1 MANGFGSFYV
11 GNSGLVN
18 AQNAINVTA
27 NNLANV
33 DTPGY
38 VREQV
43 RFSDKSYITRVNPTI
58 RTNMQQNGLGVSVSD
73 VAHARDIFLD
83 KAYRREN
90 GRSEFYSSMYNAVA
104 YVEDILQET
113 DGEEFKQSVA
123 DLWKAFQEFGKD
135 PSNSTNQSLILQKSE
150 LFLSR
155 TASVYSD
162 LQKYQENI
170 NEEISDKIDR
180 VNEIGKRVNELNYEI
195 MKVESNGLETAMTL
209 RDERDYLID
218 ELSGYL
224 NIEAKEN
231 STGQVIIK
239 AEGVTFVDEDG
250 FNKIGLRVKESAK
263 GTGFYTPFWGH
274 LSDAAKGETGYT
286 DVFDFSMDISTEYNN
301 DIGSIKA
308 LLYARGEN
316 YGEYEYLD
324 TKAQANFS
332 QEFKDKYAYSKIDDC
347 VVAETQAEVT
357 YLLHKVILAM
367 NDIMVPNKTMSA
379 DEIQAA
385 AGSGATSITAY
396 DPKRKKYQQITS
408 STKILDAENCN
419 VGADKKIP
427 PEELFVRDNCERYT
441 EVTYTDQNGNPQT
454 LYVYNEEDEYDTN
467 TLYKIGNV
475 SINPDLLKEV
485 TKMPVYR
492 QNGTA
497 DSNGAVDM
505 SLGTKITAAWQQTS
519 MVIAPDDTVPC
530 NFEDYYDKIIDRL
543 GISGNVYYTASQTMS
558 ATVASV
564 DNQRQQVIGV
574 SSDEELTNMIKYQSA
589 YNAASRYITVI
600 SEMTDTIVS
609 GLI

>member
-104 YVEDILQET
+104 YVEDILQEI

-123 DLWKAFQEFGKD
+123 DLWQAFQEFGKD

-155 TASVYSD
+155 TTSVYSD

-180 VNEIGKRVNELNYEI
+180 INEIGKRVNELNYEI

-324 TKAQANFS
+324 TEAQANFS

-385 AGSGATSITAY
+385 AGNGATSITAY
-396 DPKRKKYQQITS
+396 DANGKEYQITS

-441 EVTYTDQNGNPQT
+441 EVTYTDQDGNTQT

>member
-43 RFSDKSYITRVNPTI
+43 RFSDKSYITRVNPTT
-58 RTNMQQNGLGVSVSD
+58 RTNIQQNGLGVSVSD

-90 GRSEFYSSMYNAVA
+90 GRSEFYSSMYDAVA
-104 YVEDILQET
+104 YVEDILQEI

-123 DLWKAFQEFGKD
+123 DLWQAFQEFGKD
-135 PSNSTNQSLILQKSE
+135 PSNSTNQSLILQKAE

-155 TASVYSD
+155 TSSVYSD

-180 VNEIGKRVNELNYEI
+180 VNEIGKRVDELNNEI

-274 LSDAAKGETGYT
+274 LSDAAKGENGYT

-324 TKAQANFS
+324 TDAQANFS
-332 QEFKDKYAYSKIDDC
+332 QEFKDKYDYSKIDDC

-367 NDIMVPNKTMSA
+367 NDILVPNKTMS
-379 DEIQAA
+379 DEEIQAA
-385 AGSGATSITAY
+385 AGNGATSITAY
-396 DPKRKKYQQITS
+396 DANGKEYQITS

-419 VGADKKIP
+419 VGADKKLP

-441 EVTYTDQNGNPQT
+441 EVTYTDQDGNTQT
-454 LYVYNEEDEYDTN
+454 LYVYNEENEYDTN

-505 SLGTKITAAWQQTS
+505 TLGTKITAAWQQTS

>member
-43 RFSDKSYITRVNPTI
+43 RFSDKSYITRVNPTL

-155 TASVYSD
+155 TTSVYSD

-324 TKAQANFS
+324 TEAQANFS
-332 QEFKDKYAYSKIDDC
+332 QEFKNKYAYSKIDDC

-385 AGSGATSITAY
+385 AGNGATSITAY
-396 DPKRKKYQQITS
+396 DANGKEYQITS

-441 EVTYTDQNGNPQT
+441 EVTYTDQNGNTQT

-485 TKMPVYR
+485 TKMPVYK

-497 DSNGAVDM
+497 DRNGAVDM

>member
-155 TASVYSD
+155 TTSVYSD

-324 TKAQANFS
+324 TEAQANFS

-396 DPKRKKYQQITS
+396 DANGKEYQITS

-441 EVTYTDQNGNPQT
+441 EVTYTDQNGDTQT

>member
-104 YVEDILQET
+104 YVEDILQEI

-155 TASVYSD
+155 ATSVYSD

-324 TKAQANFS
+324 TEAQANFS

-385 AGSGATSITAY
+385 AGNGATSITAY
-396 DPKRKKYQQITS
+396 DANGKEYQIAS

-441 EVTYTDQNGNPQT
+441 EVTYTDQDGNTQT

-485 TKMPVYR
+485 TKMPVYK

>member
-43 RFSDKSYITRVNPTI
+43 RFSDKSYITRVNPTL

-90 GRSEFYSSMYNAVA
+90 GRSEFYSSMYKAVA
-104 YVEDILQET
+104 YVEDILQEI

-123 DLWKAFQEFGKD
+123 DLWQAFQEFGKD

-155 TASVYSD
+155 TTSVYSD

-180 VNEIGKRVNELNYEI
+180 INEIGKRVNELNYEI

-324 TKAQANFS
+324 TEAQANFS

-385 AGSGATSITAY
+385 AGNGAASITAY
-396 DPKRKKYQQITS
+396 DANGKEYQITS

-441 EVTYTDQNGNPQT
+441 EVTYTDQNGNTQT

-485 TKMPVYR
+485 TKMPVYK

-505 SLGTKITAAWQQTS
+505 SLGSKIAAAWQQTS

>member
-90 GRSEFYSSMYNAVA
+90 GRSEFYSSMYNAVS
-104 YVEDILQET
+104 YVEDILQEI

-123 DLWKAFQEFGKD
+123 DLWQAFQEFGKD

-155 TASVYSD
+155 TTSVYSD

-180 VNEIGKRVNELNYEI
+180 INEIGKRVNELNYEI

-324 TKAQANFS
+324 TEAQANFS

-385 AGSGATSITAY
+385 AGNGATSITAY
-396 DPKRKKYQQITS
+396 DANGKEYQITS

-441 EVTYTDQNGNPQT
+441 EVTYTDQNGNTQT

>member
-104 YVEDILQET
+104 YVEDILQEI

-155 TASVYSD
+155 ATSVYSD

-324 TKAQANFS
+324 TEAQANFS

-385 AGSGATSITAY
+385 AGNGATSITAY
-396 DPKRKKYQQITS
+396 DANGKEYQITS

-441 EVTYTDQNGNPQT
+441 EVTYTDQNGDTQT

-485 TKMPVYR
+485 TKMPVYK

-497 DSNGAVDM
+497 DRNGAVDM

>member
-324 TKAQANFS
+324 TEAQANFS

-385 AGSGATSITAY
+385 AGNGATSITAY
-396 DPKRKKYQQITS
+396 DTNGKEYQITS

-441 EVTYTDQNGNPQT
+441 EVTYKDQNEKIQT

>member
-385 AGSGATSITAY
+385 AGNGATSITAY
-396 DPKRKKYQQITS
+396 DAKHKKYQITS

-441 EVTYTDQNGNPQT
+441 EVTYTDQDGNTQT

>member
-155 TASVYSD
+155 TTSVYSD

-324 TKAQANFS
+324 TEAQANFS

-385 AGSGATSITAY
+385 AGNGATSITAY
-396 DPKRKKYQQITS
+396 DANGKEYQITS

-441 EVTYTDQNGNPQT
+441 EVTYTDQNGNTQT

-485 TKMPVYR
+485 TKMPVYK

-497 DSNGAVDM
+497 DRNGAVDM
-505 SLGTKITAAWQQTS
+505 SMGTKITAAWQQTS

>member
-180 VNEIGKRVNELNYEI
+180 VNEIGKCVNELNYEI

-231 STGQVIIK
+231 STGQVVIK

-324 TKAQANFS
+324 TEAQANFS

-385 AGSGATSITAY
+385 AGNGATSITAY
-396 DPKRKKYQQITS
+396 DANGKEYQITS

-441 EVTYTDQNGNPQT
+441 EVTYKDQNDNFQT

>member
-43 RFSDKSYITRVNPTI
+43 RFSDKSYITRVNPTL

-104 YVEDILQET
+104 YVEDILQEI

-123 DLWKAFQEFGKD
+123 DLWQAFQEFGKD

-155 TASVYSD
+155 TTSVYSD

-180 VNEIGKRVNELNYEI
+180 INEIGKRVNELNYEI

-274 LSDAAKGETGYT
+274 LSDAAKGENGYT

-324 TKAQANFS
+324 TEAQANFS

-385 AGSGATSITAY
+385 AGNGAASITAY
-396 DPKRKKYQQITS
+396 DANGKEYQITS

-441 EVTYTDQNGNPQT
+441 EVTYTDQDGNTQT

-485 TKMPVYR
+485 TKMPVYK

>member
-155 TASVYSD
+155 TTSVYSD

-231 STGQVIIK
+231 STGQAIIK

-324 TKAQANFS
+324 TEAQANFS
-332 QEFKDKYAYSKIDDC
+332 QKFKDKYAYSKIDDC

-385 AGSGATSITAY
+385 AGNGATSITAY
-396 DPKRKKYQQITS
+396 DANGKEYQITS

-441 EVTYTDQNGNPQT
+441 EVTYTDQDGNTQT

>member
-155 TASVYSD
+155 TTSVYSD

-324 TKAQANFS
+324 TEAQANFS

-385 AGSGATSITAY
+385 AGNGATSITAY
-396 DPKRKKYQQITS
+396 DANGKEYQITS

-441 EVTYTDQNGNPQT
+441 EVTYTDQNGNTQT
-454 LYVYNEEDEYDTN
+454 LYVYNEENEYDTN

-574 SSDEELTNMIKYQSA
+574 SSDEELTSMIKYQSA

>member
-324 TKAQANFS
+324 TEAQANFS

-385 AGSGATSITAY
+385 AGNRATSITAY
-396 DPKRKKYQQITS
+396 DTNGKEYQITS

-441 EVTYTDQNGNPQT
+441 EVTYTDQDGNTQT
-454 LYVYNEEDEYDTN
+454 LYVYNEED
-467 TLYKIGNV
+467 
-475 SINPDLLKEV
+475 
-485 TKMPVYR
+485 
-492 QNGTA
+492 
-497 DSNGAVDM
+497 
-505 SLGTKITAAWQQTS
+505 
-519 MVIAPDDTVPC
+519 
-530 NFEDYYDKIIDRL
+530 
-543 GISGNVYYTASQTMS
+543 
-558 ATVASV
+558 
-564 DNQRQQVIGV
+564 
-574 SSDEELTNMIKYQSA
+574 
-589 YNAASRYITVI
+589 
-600 SEMTDTIVS
+600 
-609 GLI
+609 

>member
-385 AGSGATSITAY
+385 AGSGATSITAC
-396 DPKRKKYQQITS
+396 DANGKKYQITS

-441 EVTYTDQNGNPQT
+441 EVTYKDQNEKIQT

>member
-43 RFSDKSYITRVNPTI
+43 RFSDKSYITRVNPTL

-104 YVEDILQET
+104 YVEDILQEI

-123 DLWKAFQEFGKD
+123 DLWQAFQEFGKD

-155 TASVYSD
+155 TTSVYSD

-180 VNEIGKRVNELNYEI
+180 INEIGKRVNELNYEI

-324 TKAQANFS
+324 TEAQANFS

-385 AGSGATSITAY
+385 AGNGATSITAY
-396 DPKRKKYQQITS
+396 DANGKEYQITS

-441 EVTYTDQNGNPQT
+441 EVTYTDQDGNTQT

-485 TKMPVYR
+485 TKMPVYK
-492 QNGTA
+492 QNGTT

>member
-396 DPKRKKYQQITS
+396 DANGKEYQITS

-441 EVTYTDQNGNPQT
+441 EVTYKDQNEKIQT